1 MKFIRWTGAGAVASA
16 VSVVALGA
24 PAPGSA
30 ADVIA
35 VVSAAESRNQL
46 AQASQKRIDTVVD
59 ETESLESQ
67 YKQVTK
73 ELDGLTVYNRYIERQ
88 IENQGSELA
97 ELRASIERVSSI
109 ERQIM
114 PLMIRMLD
122 GLDQFVQLDVPF
134 LREERADRVASLRD
148 LMERADVSV
157 AEKFRTLTEAF
168 QIENDFGRTI
178 ETYKDTLTL
187 AGATLEVDVLR
198 IGRIG
203 LYYQTSDA
211 SQTGMW
217 DQKAGAWTELEGA
230 EARNQVRQGL
240 RIARKQVAPD
250 LLLLPVAAPEA
261 S

>member
-1 MKFIRWTGAGAVASA
+1 MKSFRWAGLAATLLAIPAV
-16 VSVVALGA
+16 V
-24 PAPGSA
+24 SA

-35 VVSAAESRNQL
+35 VVTAAESKTQL
-46 AQASQKRIDTVVD
+46 AQASQKRIDNVVE
-59 ETESLESQ
+59 ETQSLESQ

-73 ELDGLTVYNRYIERQ
+73 ELDGLTVYNEYIQRQ
-88 IENQGSELA
+88 IDNQATELSD
-97 ELRASIERVSSI
+97 LRASIERVSSI

-122 GLDQFVQLDVPF
+122 GLEQFVALDVPF
-134 LREERADRVASLRD
+134 LKDERTTRVATLRGLMDRADI
-148 LMERADVSV
+148 SV

-168 QIENDFGRTI
+168 EIENDFGRTI

-187 AGATLEVDVLR
+187 DGATLEVDVLR

-211 SQTGMW
+211 SRTGMW
-217 DQKAGAWTELEGA
+217 DTGSGAWKPLSGA
-230 EARNQVRQGL
+230 ESRNQVRQGL

-250 LLLLPVAAPEA
+250 LLLLPVPAAEA
-261 S
+261 SS